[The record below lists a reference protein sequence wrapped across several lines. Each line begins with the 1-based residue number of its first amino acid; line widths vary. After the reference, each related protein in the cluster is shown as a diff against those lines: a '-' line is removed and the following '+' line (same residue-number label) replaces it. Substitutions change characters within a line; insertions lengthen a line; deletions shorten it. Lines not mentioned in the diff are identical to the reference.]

1 MKLDAH
7 QVVTQFGPAL
17 ARVVATYER
26 DRALRDEL
34 LQDVLMAI
42 ITSLPRLT
50 HPEKLKPFVFRIA
63 HNRSLSHITRRIRE
77 RSYQESVDD
86 LDVPIASQE
95 QVLIQAE
102 RGERLLAAIRRL
114 ALPYRQVMTLLLE
127 DLSYEDIAEAL
138 SISVVNVGVRVNRAK
153 KQLREL
159 LDHDR

>member
-1 MKLDAH
+1 M
-7 QVVTQFGPAL
+7 
-17 ARVVATYER
+17 
-26 DRALRDEL
+26 
-34 LQDVLMAI
+34 
-42 ITSLPRLT
+42 
-50 HPEKLKPFVFRIA
+50 
-63 HNRSLSHITRRIRE
+63 
-77 RSYQESVDD
+77 
-86 LDVPIASQE
+86 
-95 QVLIQAE
+95 LIQAE